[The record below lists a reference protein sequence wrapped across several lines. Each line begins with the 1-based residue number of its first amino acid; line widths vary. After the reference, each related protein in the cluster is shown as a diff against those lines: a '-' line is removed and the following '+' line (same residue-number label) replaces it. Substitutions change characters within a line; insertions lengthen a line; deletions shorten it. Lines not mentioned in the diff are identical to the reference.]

1 MSRRRGDLIVKFV
14 AFATTEE
21 VSRLKSLCDEF
32 EVYANSGEVAGAGA
46 AMVEFY
52 TYIAYVARADV
63 LKDVL
68 DQLMARTSF
77 LRATSMSS
85 KGRMAESVQEIC
97 AIVKAVKAGDA
108 QAAREAVVTHVQ
120 SAARTSLARL
130 KD

>member
-1 MSRRRGDLIVKFV
+1 
-14 AFATTEE
+14 
-21 VSRLKSLCDEF
+21 
-32 EVYANSGEVAGAGA
+32 
-46 AMVEFY
+46 MVEFY